1 MARPAGPGA
10 TTLSEALLSMKSD
23 SLGAMVRQL
32 PIPTPRPTRKAD
44 MAAVIKRHLSGA
56 SLRKL
61 WDGLDAMQQRAVG
74 EALYG
79 PRGEFE
85 PDRFQAKYGS
95 LPAGLGPMG
104 YREVS
109 PLGFFL
115 YSETRYPGTATV
127 VPGDLAERLRAFVPP
142 PPEAT
147 LAAVDELPEAV
158 EQRERGYVAAGKTPK
173 YRRVALVRRD
183 MERAA
188 PRDLLAVLRLI
199 DRGEVA
205 ASAKTRQASAAAMRR
220 IGEVLDGGDF
230 FDPAEKKKRR
240 WDQVAGPVRAFAWP
254 WLVQAARLAEVRG
267 SRLALTKT
275 GRAALGAP
283 PAETL
288 RRLWQRW
295 LKNTL
300 LDEFSRIDDVKGQTR
315 GKGRR
320 AMTAA
325 TNRRETI
332 AAALARCP
340 ENRWV
345 CFDAFS
351 RFMRA
356 ASFRFGITRDP
367 WSLYLADPHYGSL
380 GYAGAHDWDLLEGRY
395 LLCLLFE
402 YAATLGLVDVAY
414 TEPHGAR
421 LDFTDNWGT
430 DELAYL
436 SRYDGLEYFRLN
448 SLGAWCLGVAS
459 TYEPGAPPARAS
471 LTVFPDLRLRAEGPL
486 PPDESLL
493 LETYASTEAE
503 GVWRLDR
510 DKALSAI
517 ENGHDIGELRAFLAA
532 RDDQSLPE
540 LVEGFLRNVAR
551 GAGALAPKGTAL
563 LVECADAEVA
573 DRIANDKETASLCM
587 AAGERRLAVPMKSED
602 AFRKAVRKLGYG
614 LPRARPPARRA

>member
-356 ASFRFGITRDP
+356 ASFRFSITRDP

-573 DRIANDKETASLCM
+573 ARIANDKETASLCM

>member
-1 MARPAGPGA
+1 MARPADPGA
-10 TTLSEALLSMKSD
+10 TTLSAALLSMRGD
-23 SLGAMVRQL
+23 NLAAMLRRLQT
-32 PIPTPRPTRKAD
+32 PTPRPTRKAD

-61 WDGLDAMQQRAVG
+61 WDGLDGLQQRAVG
-74 EALYG
+74 ETLYD
-79 PRGEFE
+79 PNGEFD

-95 LPAGLGPMG
+95 LPAGIGPMG

-147 LAAVDELPEAV
+147 LATADELPEAV

-173 YRRVALVRRD
+173 YRTVALVRRD

-199 DRGEVA
+199 DHGKVA
-205 ASAKTRQASAAAMRR
+205 ASARTRQASAAAVRR

-230 FDPAEKKKRR
+230 FDPNEKKEHR
-240 WDQVAGPVRAFAWP
+240 WEQVAGPVRAFAWP

-325 TNRRETI
+325 TSRRAAI

-351 RFMRA
+351 IFMRA
-356 ASFRFGITRDP
+356 ASFSFSITRDP

-380 GYAGAHDWDLLEGRY
+380 GYAGAHGWDLLEGRY

-414 TEPHGAR
+414 THPDGAR

-430 DELAYL
+430 DELDYL

-448 SLGAWCLGVAS
+448 SLGAWCLGVTD
-459 TYEPGAPPARAS
+459 TYEPRAPSARAS
-471 LTVFPDLRLRAEGPL
+471 LTVFPDLLLRAEEPL

-493 LETYASTEAE
+493 LDAYASAEAE

-517 ENGHDIGELRAFLAA
+517 ENGHDVGELRAFLAA

-540 LVEGFLRNVAR
+540 LVEGFLRSIER
-551 GAGALAPKGTAL
+551 GSKALAPKGTAL
-563 LVECADAEVA
+563 LVECADAEIA
-573 DRIANDKETASLCM
+573 ARIANDKETAGLCM
-587 AAGERRLAVPMKSED
+587 AAGERWLAVPAKSED

-614 LPRARPPARRA
+614 LPRA

>member
-1 MARPAGPGA
+1 MARPVERGA
-10 TTLSEALLSMKSD
+10 ATLSEALLSMRGD
-23 SLGAMVRQL
+23 DLGAMLRRLQT
-32 PIPTPRPTRKAD
+32 PKPRPTRKAD
-44 MAAVIKRHLSGA
+44 MVAAIERHLSGA

-61 WDGLDAMQQRAVG
+61 WDGLDDLQQLAVG
-74 EALYG
+74 ETLYD
-79 PRGEFE
+79 PCGEFE

-95 LPAGLGPMG
+95 LPAGIGPMG
-104 YREVS
+104 YRKVS
-109 PLGFFL
+109 PLRFFL
-115 YSETRYPGTATV
+115 YPETRLSSTATI

-142 PPEAT
+142 PPEAM
-147 LAAVDELPEAV
+147 LAALDELPEAV
-158 EQRERGYVAAGKTPK
+158 EQRKRSFVAAGKAPE
-173 YRRVALVRRD
+173 YRTVALVRRD

-199 DRGEVA
+199 DHGKVA
-205 ASAKTRQASAAAMRR
+205 VSAKTRQASAAAVRR
-220 IGEVLDGGDF
+220 IAEVLDGGDF
-230 FDPAEKKKRR
+230 FDPNEEKKNR
-240 WDQVAGPVRAFAWP
+240 WDQVVGPVRAFAWP

-267 SRLALTKT
+267 SRLVLTKT

-288 RRLWQRW
+288 HRLWQRW

-315 GKGRR
+315 GKGRQ
-320 AMTAA
+320 AMTSAA
-325 TNRRETI
+325 NRRAVI

-351 RFMRA
+351 LFMRA
-356 ASFRFGITRDP
+356 ASFRFNITRDP

-402 YAATLGLVDVAY
+402 YVATLGLVDVAY
-414 TEPHGAR
+414 TDPQGAR

-430 DELAYL
+430 DELEYL
-436 SRYDGLEYFRLN
+436 SRYDGLQYFRLN
-448 SLGAWCLGVAS
+448 ALGAWCLGVAA
-459 TYEPGAPPARAS
+459 TYEPSAPSARAS

-493 LETYASTEAE
+493 LDAYASAEAE

-510 DKALSAI
+510 DKALSAV
-517 ENGHDIGELRAFLAA
+517 ENGHDVGELRDFLAA

-540 LVEGFLRNVAR
+540 LVEGFLRSIER
-551 GAGALAPKGTAL
+551 GSRALAPKGMAL
-563 LVECADAEVA
+563 LVECADAEIA
-573 DRIANDKETASLCM
+573 TRIANDKETASLCM

-614 LPRARPPARRA
+614 LPRA